1 MKGGDFMWWMIIL
14 VGILLFSLWIDCRR
28 KKRRNDQHTKSVDPS
43 INKGK
48 VGGDWNSG
56 DGPAG
61 F

>member
-1 MKGGDFMWWMIIL
+1 MWWLIII
-14 VGILLFSLWIDCRR
+14 VGILLFSLWIDCKR
-28 KKRRNDQHTKSVDPS
+28 KNRRNDTQSKSIDPS

-48 VGGDWNSG
+48 VGSDWNSG

>member
-1 MKGGDFMWWMIIL
+1 MWWFIIIA
-14 VGILLFSLWIDCRR
+14 GILLFSLWIDYRR
-28 KKRRNDQHTKSVDPS
+28 KKRRNDQHAKNMDPS

-48 VGGDWNSG
+48 VGSDWNSG